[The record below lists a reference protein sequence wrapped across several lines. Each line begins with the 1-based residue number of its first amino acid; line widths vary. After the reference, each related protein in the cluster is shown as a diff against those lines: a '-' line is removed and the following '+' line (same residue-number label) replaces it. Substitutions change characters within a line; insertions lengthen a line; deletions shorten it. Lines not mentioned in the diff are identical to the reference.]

1 MSNSRFSHQLKVL
14 TDNLVALV
22 ANGWMSGSYT
32 GALFTDGGQLV
43 ADKPEEN
50 ALHPL

>member
-1 MSNSRFSHQLKVL
+1 MSSSRFSRQLKAL

-32 GALFTDGGQLV
+32 GALLTEGCQLV
-43 ADKPEEN
+43 ADKPEKN
-50 ALHPL
+50 AQHSL